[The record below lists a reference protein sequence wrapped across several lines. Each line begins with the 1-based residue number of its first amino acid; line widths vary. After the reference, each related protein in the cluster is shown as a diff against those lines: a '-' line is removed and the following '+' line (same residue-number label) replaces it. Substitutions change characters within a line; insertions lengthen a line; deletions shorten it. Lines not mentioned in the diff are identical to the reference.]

1 MPSRSEFPPPDEIL
15 FIGWFSGGEVL
26 RSGLTYKRNN
36 GKIFY
41 FQPGHE
47 TFPTYYNKDIQKVII
62 NAVRW
67 AAPEIRTEKIEFP
80 RIPVTNQF

>member
-1 MPSRSEFPPPDEIL
+1 MIKFTVWNEFIHEKKHK
-15 FIGWFSGGEVL
+15 
-26 RSGLTYKRNN
+26 SGLTYKRNN

-47 TFPTYYNKDIQKVII
+47 TFPTYYNKEIQKVII

-67 AAPEIRTEKIEFP
+67 ANPEYRAEKIEFP
-80 RIPVTNQF
+80 QIPFTNQF